1 MKYDLTKFEEN
12 LQLINDLISNLTNRS
27 NNLTYLNL
35 LGEYYKT
42 INNYKISDD
51 YEIIVD
57 ITRKFVIEIDY
68 LMKKIIVVGLLGNN
82 DDKFV
87 CYFIHNYTSNE
98 CNLCKNKTFNVI
110 DFLHKNYLYN
120 SDNYSNNKFIFSYN
134 MNENDWFLDILVEN
148 LNDCIKNKERI

>member
-87 CYFIHNYTSNE
+87 F
-98 CNLCKNKTFNVI
+98 
-110 DFLHKNYLYN
+110 
-120 SDNYSNNKFIFSYN
+120 
-134 MNENDWFLDILVEN
+134 
-148 LNDCIKNKERI
+148 CIKIIYIIQITIQTINLFLAIIWMRMIGF